1 MTIYGRTIPAIDI
14 RLIRGNAE
22 PINLAFT
29 EGGSALDLSGKTLRF
44 KARLGSLII
53 TKSTGDSG
61 FAYTDQDDG
70 QATLTLSKTES
81 RSLPAGE
88 PVPFEIENYTDQLTL
103 LTGTITGVGG
113 LNDD

>member
-53 TKSTGDSG
+53 TLSTGGSEFDYVDASEG
-61 FAYTDQDDG
+61 T
-70 QATLTLSKTES
+70 ATLTLTKTQS
-81 RSLPAGE
+81 RSLPVGE
-88 PVPFEIENYTDQLTL
+88 PVPFEIENFTDQLTL